1 MSDVSSVYSSSS
13 RITGLYSQLDTD
25 EIVKD
30 LLEVQQTKIDSKDQQ
45 KTEQEWYYDAL
56 ESVND
61 LVEDFKN
68 SYLSTLGDNSM
79 LTSATYKSYSATV
92 SDTSAVSIS
101 TTTSALTGSYTID
114 SITQLAENASISS
127 SGRISADGTSI
138 SEYNT
143 TKLENLNFATE
154 LTFDSNDQISFSIN
168 DVSFTFDSDTTLQK
182 MINTVNS
189 SEEAGVTMKYSRLT
203 DSFTITADEGGADS
217 SVTIEN
223 ISGNAF
229 GEDSAFGIGEGT
241 TGDAL
246 TAATVS
252 SSERIVDSS
261 YGITASSTL
270 GDLDT
275 ALGGDLFDGETNLE
289 FTINGQA
296 FNLTSGNTI
305 QEMLDIA
312 NGIAGVAMSFDSS
325 AGTFSL
331 TSTDIGED
339 AEITITNTSGNAFGT
354 SGVFGIDEGT
364 VTGSNYGEVG
374 QDAIC
379 SIEGVEVTQDSNNF
393 TIDGIKYQL
402 NQTTDEAVDF
412 TISRDFSTTV
422 DAVKTFIDAYND
434 LTDKLNT
441 LLDEKDYSSDYK
453 PLTTDQEDEMSESEI
468 EKWNEKAMS
477 GLLRNNN
484 DLENFLSN
492 LKNTFLSS
500 VGGTGKTMASIGIT
514 TGSFFSDDAGKLILD
529 EDALTTALEQDPDTV
544 ISMFT
549 ESTSGSKGLIYEI
562 TDDVNSYLDV
572 IEDDEDTTANK
583 IDKLDDK
590 IEDMEDDLDTM
601 AERYYEKFSVME
613 EALAKLNSMSS
624 MLSSLFSG

>member
-1 MSDVSSVYSSSS
+1 
-13 RITGLYSQLDTD
+13 
-25 EIVKD
+25 
-30 LLEVQQTKIDSKDQQ
+30 
-45 KTEQEWYYDAL
+45 
-56 ESVND
+56 
-61 LVEDFKN
+61 
-68 SYLSTLGDNSM
+68 
-79 LTSATYKSYSATV
+79 
-92 SDTSAVSIS
+92 
-101 TTTSALTGSYTID
+101 
-114 SITQLAENASISS
+114 
-127 SGRISADGTSI
+127 
-138 SEYNT
+138 
-143 TKLENLNFATE
+143 
-154 LTFDSNDQISFSIN
+154 
-168 DVSFTFDSDTTLQK
+168 
-182 MINTVNS
+182 
-189 SEEAGVTMKYSRLT
+189 
-203 DSFTITADEGGADS
+203 
-217 SVTIEN
+217 
-223 ISGNAF
+223 
-229 GEDSAFGIGEGT
+229 
-241 TGDAL
+241 
-246 TAATVS
+246 
-252 SSERIVDSS
+252 
-261 YGITASSTL
+261 
-270 GDLDT
+270 
-275 ALGGDLFDGETNLE
+275 
-289 FTINGQA
+289 
-296 FNLTSGNTI
+296 
-305 QEMLDIA
+305 MLDIA